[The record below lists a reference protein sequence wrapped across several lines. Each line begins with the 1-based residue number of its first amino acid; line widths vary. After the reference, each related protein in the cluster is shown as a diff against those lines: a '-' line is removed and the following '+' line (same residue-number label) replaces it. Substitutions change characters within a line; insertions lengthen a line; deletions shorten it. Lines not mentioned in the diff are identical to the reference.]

1 MKCDQINIAKDN
13 PGMSVNQIASATRE
27 SVTKNKYSG
36 VNAAK
41 HTTDNDEIMADSL
54 NDPPDDGFLVE
65 GDIEGENMKVTDTD
79 LDDKCIEYE
88 LIEAQNCSAD
98 KGDQEEP
105 ALKKRI
111 GLGVEDTDEINTEIS
126 DSKSQQVELQEEQKA
141 DGKSLISLCLQLG
154 F

>member
-41 HTTDNDEIMADSL
+41 HTTDDDEIMADSL
-54 NDPPDDGFLVE
+54 NDGFLVE
-65 GDIEGENMKVTDTD
+65 GDIEGEIMKVTDTD

-88 LIEAQNCSAD
+88 LIEARNCSAD

-105 ALKKRI
+105 ALKKSI
-111 GLGVEDTDEINTEIS
+111 GLGVEDTDEIDTEIS
-126 DSKSQQVELQEEQKA
+126 DSKSQQVELQEEQKE
-141 DGKSLISLCLQLG
+141 DGKSLISLCVQLG